1 MNAAA
6 SPMARG
12 ACPALDAPMLTGD
25 GYLSRVALI
34 DSITPKQLAALCSLS
49 IAHGNGMLDISA
61 RGNLQIRGL
70 TLASAAKLEADARAL
85 DLPLREGLAVEWSP
99 LVGLETGL
107 ETDID
112 PRPLGLAIM
121 EAARSLRG
129 SLAPKLSVVLETNGL
144 IRLDDLLADIRL
156 VATDNARWNVFLG
169 GTLQTGRGIGC
180 VSDENAADCVAALLD
195 HFASLGPKTRGR
207 QVEPTTLPQDVRHHL
222 KPAMPVVSHPQQS
235 LFGLFAVGHRIH
247 ALRIALPFG
256 QMEAQA
262 SAELAQRA
270 EGYGIESIR
279 PASDHSL
286 IAFGS
291 KEACESLHGVAEQ
304 LGLIVKADDPL
315 RQIDA
320 CPGSPS
326 CNSARLNTHDLGR
339 FAARETPALFDGS
352 LRLHLSGC
360 AKGCAHPTPS
370 PLALIGTENGSHL
383 VFCGKTTDTP
393 IKHIT
398 PTAEEAALAA
408 LARLIETARR
418 DGETNHDCLVRLG
431 PNGIAA
437 ALGEGL

>member
-1 MNAAA
+1 
-6 SPMARG
+6 MARS
-12 ACPALDAPMLTGD
+12 ACPTLDAPMLTGD

-34 DSITPKQLAALCSLS
+34 DAITPKQLAALCSLS

-70 TLASAAKLEADARAL
+70 TLASAAKLEADVRAL

-99 LVGLETGL
+99 LAGLETGN
-107 ETDID
+107 D

-121 EAARSLRG
+121 EAARPLRG
-129 SLAPKLSVVLETNGL
+129 RLAPKLSVVLETTGL

-156 VATDNARWNVFLG
+156 VATNKNAWNVFLG
-169 GTLQTGRGIGC
+169 GTLQTGPGIGC
-180 VSDENAADCVAALLD
+180 VSDENAAECVCALLT
-195 HFASLGPKTRGR
+195 HFADIGPKTRGR
-207 QVEPTTLPQDVRHHL
+207 QIDMSSLPENVLRDLNPSPPLVRL
-222 KPAMPVVSHPQQS
+222 PQQS
-235 LFGLFAVGHRIH
+235 LFGLFALGHRTH
-247 ALRIALPFG
+247 ALRVALPFG
-256 QMEAQA
+256 QIKAQA
-262 SAELAQRA
+262 LAEFAQRA
-270 EGYGIESIR
+270 EGFGIEGIR
-279 PASDHSL
+279 PAPDHSL
-286 IAFGS
+286 IAFGV
-291 KEACESLHGVAEQ
+291 KEACANLHGVAEQ
-304 LGLIVKADDPL
+304 VGLIVKADDPL

-326 CNSARLNTHDLGR
+326 CNSARLETHTLGR

-360 AKGCAHPTPS
+360 VKGCAHPTPS
-370 PLALIGTENGSHL
+370 PLAFIGTENGSHL

-393 IKHIT
+393 IKHLA
-398 PTAEEAALAA
+398 PTAEKAALAA

-437 ALGEGL
+437 ALGEGP